1 MPHSHTGLLA
11 TVPSNANGNG
21 ENSTTLMGFQTGDV
35 TKEITASSGLHTQ
48 TSLFFMQANPILRH
62 ILSKT

>member
-1 MPHSHTGLLA
+1 MLHSPTGLLA

-35 TKEITASSGLHTQ
+35 TKEITAPLGLHTP
-48 TSLFFMQANPILRH
+48 TSLFFMQAMLILDT
-62 ILSKT
+62 S